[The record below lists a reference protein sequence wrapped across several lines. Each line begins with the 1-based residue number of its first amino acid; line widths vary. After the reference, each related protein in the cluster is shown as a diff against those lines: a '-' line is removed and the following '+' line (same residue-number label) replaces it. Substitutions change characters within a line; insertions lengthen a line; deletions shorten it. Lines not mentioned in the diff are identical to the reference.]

1 MRASTTAFLTGILS
15 GTNKKKRL
23 DEADAERNRQLDLA
37 ASAQAQRE
45 QAQKANEALSLLSFL
60 GKTGASGQGMAD
72 TVAGQL
78 GLQSPGDASGLV
90 TYNDVESKR
99 IDASKENAQQSDKLA
114 NLRALEAYA
123 RQQGLVGQQ
132 FQNQKNLIDYRH
144 KYDKT
149 AGGTNGHNPFPSKL
163 TDFVTKTSGAIA
175 KLTDPDMRTEAAKSA
190 ANQFRQLATLYG
202 FNIPQGYANKL
213 FGVHDNPAGLTAAD
227 QARRVYPGHGQDMQE
242 YLTGKPSNNSFDAWV
257 NGTK

>member
-78 GLQSPGDASGLV
+78 GLQSPGDASGRSEEHTSEL
-90 TYNDVESKR
+90 
-99 IDASKENAQQSDKLA
+99 QSHSFIS
-114 NLRALEAYA
+114 YA
-123 RQQGLVGQQ
+123 VFCLKK
-132 FQNQKNLIDYRH
+132 KN
-144 KYDKT
+144 KKKNT
-149 AGGTNGHNPFPSKL
+149 
-163 TDFVTKTSGAIA
+163 
-175 KLTDPDMRTEAAKSA
+175 RTH
-190 ANQFRQLATLYG
+190 
-202 FNIPQGYANKL
+202 
-213 FGVHDNPAGLTAAD
+213 V
-227 QARRVYPGHGQDMQE
+227 
-242 YLTGKPSNNSFDAWV
+242 
-257 NGTK
+257 